1 MTDQNDDELDRWLNE
16 DVELLAPAPGT
27 FERVRR
33 RARQRKARQALA
45 SAAALA
51 VVIVGGVSAPAII
64 SSLTSQA
71 RPLARAG
78 EPGRRPRADHG
89 HAVRRPFFL
98 ARPAAGV
105 LLGLPH
111 PASVGQSVG
120 DDRPSSLSQP
130 RAGATVAGSFQ
141 PTSITFVSSRLGAV
155 IGQGQPAGPCTGQS
169 TCTSL
174 AGTDDYGKNWFGV
187 SAPAAGSP
195 DGASGVSQLR
205 FLNEDQGFAFGPA
218 LWVTEDG
225 GASWAQVGL
234 PSGVR
239 VTDLE
244 TVDGQVLAVWA
255 RCQGVG
261 TDFAADCN
269 RFTLETAA
277 AGSAGQLS
285 AWRPVPGAAALHA
298 GSSRA
303 SAVLTLS
310 AGATTDPS
318 SGTVFLLTPD
328 GRVLAGGLTGQR
340 LSTAGRV
347 PAGCLPG
354 PPQPGTGTP
363 SLAQL
368 TYQSGSLYLL
378 CSGQGDMVLYVSAD
392 GGRSWPQRP
401 AMPQHGT
408 ATSLAAGGSGLVI
421 VATTEGLV
429 ESTDDGQT
437 WRLAVSPGRG
447 GPGSGF
453 SWVGM
458 TDQLQ
463 GVALPADTSRHEV
476 WITRD
481 GGQSW
486 HPSAV
491 RSR

>member
-71 RPLARAG
+71 GHSPGQESLAGGRAPTTATPSG
-78 EPGRRPRADHG
+78 APSSS
-89 HAVRRPFFL
+89 
-98 ARPAAGV
+98 PAPQPESSSV
-105 LLGLPH
+105 SPIPH
-111 PASVGQSVG
+111 PSASLSETIA
-120 DDRPSSLSQP
+120 PSSLSQH
-130 RAGATVAGSFQ
+130 RAGATVAGGFQ

-155 IGQGQPAGPCTGQS
+155 IGQGQPAGPCTGQP

-205 FLNEDQGFAFGPA
+205 FLNENQGFAFGPA

-255 RCQGVG
+255 RCQGEG

-285 AWRPVPGAAALHA
+285 AWRPVPGATALHA
-298 GSSRA
+298 GVQQSLGRA
-303 SAVLTLS
+303 
-310 AGATTDPS
+310 D
-318 SGTVFLLTPD
+318 
-328 GRVLAGGLTGQR
+328 
-340 LSTAGRV
+340 
-347 PAGCLPG
+347 
-354 PPQPGTGTP
+354 
-363 SLAQL
+363 
-368 TYQSGSLYLL
+368 
-378 CSGQGDMVLYVSAD
+378 
-392 GGRSWPQRP
+392 
-401 AMPQHGT
+401 
-408 ATSLAAGGSGLVI
+408 
-421 VATTEGLV
+421 
-429 ESTDDGQT
+429 
-437 WRLAVSPGRG
+437 
-447 GPGSGF
+447 
-453 SWVGM
+453 
-458 TDQLQ
+458 
-463 GVALPADTSRHEV
+463 
-476 WITRD
+476 
-481 GGQSW
+481 
-486 HPSAV
+486 AV
-491 RSR
+491 RRGDH

>member
-1 MTDQNDDELDRWLNE
+1 VTDPNGDELDRWLNE
-16 DVELLAPAPGT
+16 DVQLLPPAPGT
-27 FERVRR
+27 FERVRG

-51 VVIVGGVSAPAII
+51 VVIVGAVSAPAII
-64 SSLTSQA
+64 SSLTSQGGHS
-71 RPLARAG
+71 PGQESLAG
-78 EPGRRPRADHG
+78 GRTPTTATPSG
-89 HAVRRPFFL
+89 ALSSSAAPQ
-98 ARPAAGV
+98 PASSSDSP
-105 LLGLPH
+105 LPH
-111 PASVGQSVG
+111 PTPSLSETIS
-120 DDRPSSLSQP
+120 PSSLSQHP
-130 RAGATVAGSFQ
+130 AGATVASSFQ

-155 IGQGQPAGPCTGQS
+155 IGQGQPAGRCTGQS
-169 TCTSL
+169 ACTSL
-174 AGTDDYGKNWFGV
+174 AGTDDYGKTWFGV

-244 TVDGQVLAVWA
+244 TVDGQVLAVWGQC
-255 RCQGVG
+255 RGGG
-261 TDFAADCN
+261 TDFAVDCS

-285 AWRPVPGAAALHA
+285 AWRPVPGAIALHA
-298 GSSRA
+298 GSSSA

-310 AGATTDPS
+310 GGATTDPS
-318 SGTVFLLTPD
+318 SGTVYLLAPD
-328 GRVLAGGLTGQR
+328 GRLLSGGLTGQR
-340 LSTAGRV
+340 LAVAGRV
-347 PAGCLPG
+347 PADCLPG

-378 CSGQGDMVLYVSAD
+378 CSGSGQMVLHVSAN
-392 GGRSWPQRP
+392 GGRNWPQQP

-408 ATSLAAGGSGLVI
+408 ATSLAAGGNSLVI
-421 VATTEGLV
+421 IATTEGLV
-429 ESTDDGQT
+429 ESTDNGQT

-447 GPGSGF
+447 GPGTGF
-453 SWVGM
+453 SYVGM
-458 TDQLQ
+458 TDPSQ